1 MNVPAVHL
9 QAGDVLLDLLVE
21 NRRQLFEA
29 IGRHVE
35 RGGGPS
41 TESVASALLRREQL
55 GSTGLGDGVAIP
67 HARVRTLDRMRAF
80 YARPHAPLAFDAA
93 DRRPVVDI
101 VVLLVPHPATQ
112 EHLEVLAEMVS
123 CFADRSFREVL
134 HRCDTSEL
142 VAAHFRH
149 TMVPDVC
156 LSR

>member
-1 MNVPAVHL
+1 MNVPVVHL
-9 QAGDVLLDLLVE
+9 QAGDVLLDLPVE
-21 NRRQLFEA
+21 NRCQLFEV

-67 HARVRTLDRMRAF
+67 HAQVRTLDRIRVF
-80 YARPHAPLAFDAA
+80 YARPRVPLAFDAP

-101 VVLLVPHPATQ
+101 VVLLVPHPTTQ
-112 EHLEVLAEMVS
+112 EHLEALAEMVS
-123 CFADRSFREVL
+123 RFADRPFREML

-142 VAAHFRH
+142 VAMHFRRAV
-149 TMVPDVC
+149 VPDVC